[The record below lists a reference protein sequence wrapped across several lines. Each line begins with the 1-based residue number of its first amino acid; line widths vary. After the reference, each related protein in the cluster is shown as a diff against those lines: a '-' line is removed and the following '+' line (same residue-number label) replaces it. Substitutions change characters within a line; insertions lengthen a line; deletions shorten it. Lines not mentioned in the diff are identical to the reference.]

1 MTQKKPAH
9 AKTKKKS
16 RKRLRNIFKINVKE
30 NPKILWVYLALAI
43 VILYVLIYVVPS
55 ITGALKATY
64 VAEYG
69 EVELGNETQIYIARD
84 EQIYLSSQTGKI
96 KVYPKEGDL
105 VKKGSTIAKVTPT
118 DEANPDQESRY
129 TKLLLMNDDKT
140 LLTKTG
146 GYCQRT
152 GVFSGYIDGWEKIL
166 SPKHMTKVKE
176 SDLSKVSPKD
186 LVQTPTNKILKGE
199 PMFKVASNAKWYILA
214 FLPKKAAKNYS
225 PGADFKVIIGDDEES
240 EVPINVYLYKKVA
253 KGNKTLVI
261 FQTNRYYEEYTK
273 LRTCDAR
280 IVRDTTSGVFIYKD
294 SVREQDGKKGV
305 MVKNTLGEFEFKPI
319 KILATKDD
327 MYVVEKSY
335 YYDDKGEYVE
345 TVSTYDQV
353 LK

>member
-1 MTQKKPAH
+1 MTRKKPA
-9 AKTKKKS
+9 KKK
-16 RKRLRNIFKINVKE
+16 LRNIFKINAKE
-30 NPKILWVYLALAI
+30 HPAILWVYLALAI
-43 VILYVLIYVVPS
+43 IILYVLIYVVPS
-55 ITGALKATY
+55 ITGAFKTTY

-69 EVELGNETQIYIARD
+69 EVEIGNETDIYIARD
-84 EQIYLSSQTGKI
+84 EQIYLSSTTGKI

-118 DEANPDQESRY
+118 DAE
-129 TKLLLMNDDKT
+129 TKEQQNKFTKQILMNDEKT

-146 GYCQRT
+146 GYCQKT
-152 GVFSGYIDGWEKIL
+152 GVFSGYIDGYEKIL

-176 SDLSKVSPKD
+176 SDLSKISEKD
-186 LVQTPTNKILKGE
+186 LVETPKNKIVKGE

-214 FLPKKAAKNYS
+214 FLPNKAAAKY
-225 PGADFKVIIGDDEES
+225 GDDEDFKVIIGDEDDQDI
-240 EVPINVYLYKKVA
+240 INVYLYKKVK
-253 KGNKTLVI
+253 KGAGKTLVI

-273 LRTCDAR
+273 LRTCKAR
-280 IVRDTTSGVFIYKD
+280 IVRDTASGIMLYKD
-294 SVREQDGKKGV
+294 SIREKDGKKGV
-305 MVKNTLGEFEFKPI
+305 MVKNTLGEFEFRPI
-319 KILATKDD
+319 RILASKDD